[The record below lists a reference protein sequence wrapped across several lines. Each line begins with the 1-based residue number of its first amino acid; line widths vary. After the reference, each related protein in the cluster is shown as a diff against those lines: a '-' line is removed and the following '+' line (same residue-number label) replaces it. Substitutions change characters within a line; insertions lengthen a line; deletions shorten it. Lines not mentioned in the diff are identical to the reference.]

1 MLYTFSD
8 LDIERLR
15 KVQNV
20 EKATGLK
27 LLAINTVDVAP
38 ATIQDDALKDIQAL
52 ERDLGIT
59 VVAVS

>member
-1 MLYTFSD
+1 MLYAFSD

-27 LLAINTVDVAP
+27 LLALNAVDLEP
-38 ATIQDDALKDIQAL
+38 ATIRDDALKDIQAL
-52 ERDLGIT
+52 EGDLGIT